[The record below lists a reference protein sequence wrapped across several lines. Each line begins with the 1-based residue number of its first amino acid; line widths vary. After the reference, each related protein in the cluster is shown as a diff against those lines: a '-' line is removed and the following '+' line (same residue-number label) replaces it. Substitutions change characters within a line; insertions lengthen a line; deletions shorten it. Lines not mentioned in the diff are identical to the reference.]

1 MKRKI
6 TGIFCIFMIAVLAA
20 GFMSTGAAAQG
31 GERKEVN
38 VAFTHDLHS
47 HLEQFYLQEDGTE
60 KQVGGFAR
68 IMTFL
73 EEKRSEDENLLVLD
87 GGDFSMGT
95 LYQTVFESQA
105 AELRMLG
112 FLGVDVTTLGNHEF
126 DYRSEGLANML
137 AAAKESGDRLPE
149 LVVCNVDWE
158 ATLKGADGQYDARL
172 QGTDGQDDTRLQ
184 GADRQDDARLKE
196 TDVHDGALLQEAF
209 EKFGIKDYVMLQK
222 GDVRIAVTGVFG
234 EDSLACAPTC
244 ALTFREPA
252 EAVKDTVEKIRENED
267 ADMIVCVSHSGT
279 WEDESES
286 EDELLA
292 KAVPQL
298 DLIISGHTH
307 SILEEPIIHGNTA
320 IVSTGEYG
328 AWIGSLKMVQRED
341 GRWEVRDY
349 ELTLMD
355 DSLEEDEGAQEKITQ
370 LGENIDREYLEQFG
384 YTKDQILT
392 CNPWQFT
399 AVNGLG
405 SVLQEETLGNLLADS
420 YLYAVNGS
428 DTGDENPAAVA
439 VVPSGCIRDTFHKD
453 TDVTVSDAFQTL
465 SLGIGP
471 DGVPGYPLVSIYL
484 TGEELR
490 TMAEVDASIS
500 PIMTTAQLYT
510 SGVSYTLNPNRLI
523 LNKVTDVSLQDMD
536 GKKEA
541 LQDEKLYR
549 VVADL
554 YSGQMLGAVS
564 AKSYGIL
571 SITPKDAQGNEIP
584 MDRLEDYIV
593 HRNGQELKAWVCVA
607 DYLNSFEKKNGTS
620 EIPEYY
626 SRTQGRKVIDDDRSF
641 GALIRHP
648 NKIAIVIVC
657 IAAGGVLLLAIMI
670 TVIVR
675 FIKRMRR
682 S

>member
-1 MKRKI
+1 MKKKI
-6 TGIFCIFMIAVLAA
+6 TRILCIFAAIVLAL
-20 GFMSTGAAAQG
+20 GFRETGAFAQDG
-31 GERKEVN
+31 KQREVN
-38 VAFTHDLHS
+38 VVFTHDLHS
-47 HLEQFYLQEDGTE
+47 HLEEFYLQENGAE
-60 KQVGGFAR
+60 MLVGGFAR
-68 IMTFL
+68 MMTYL
-73 EEKRSEDENLLVLD
+73 EEKRLEDGNLLVLD

-112 FLGVDVTTLGNHEF
+112 FLGTDVTTLGNHEF
-126 DYRSEGLANML
+126 DYRSAGLSNML
-137 AAAKESGDRLPE
+137 GAAKQSGERLPE

-158 ATLKGADGQYDARL
+158 ATLEGESA
-172 QGTDGQDDTRLQ
+172 
-184 GADRQDDARLKE
+184 E
-196 TDVHDGALLQEAF
+196 DGALLQEAF
-209 EKFGIKDYVMLQK
+209 AQFGVRDYVMLQK

-234 EDSLACAPTC
+234 KDSLACAPTC

-252 EAVKDTVEKIRENED
+252 EAVKETVEKIRENED
-267 ADMIVCVSHSGT
+267 ADLIVCVSHSGT
-279 WEDESES
+279 WEDESKS

-307 SILEEPIIHGNTA
+307 SILEKPIIHGSTA

-328 AWIGSLKMVQRED
+328 ARVGSLKMVQKED

-355 DSLEEDEGAQEKITQ
+355 DSYAKDRGAQEKIAQ
-370 LGENIDREYLEQFG
+370 LGEDIDREYLAQFG
-384 YTKDQILT
+384 YTKNQILAY
-392 CNPWQFT
+392 NPWRF
-399 AVNGLG
+399 ADVNGLG
-405 SVLQEETLGNLLADS
+405 SVLQEEPLGNLLADS

-453 TDVTVSDAFQTL
+453 ADVTVSDAFQTL

-484 TGEELR
+484 TGKELR

-500 PIMTTAQLYT
+500 PIMPTAQLYT
-510 SGVSYTLNPNRLI
+510 SGVSYRLNPNRLI
-523 LNKVTDVSLQDMD
+523 LNKVTDVGLQDMD
-536 GKKEA
+536 GEREE
-541 LQDEKLYR
+541 LQDQKLYR

-564 AKSYGIL
+564 ARSYGIL
-571 SITPKDAQGNEIP
+571 SIKPKDAQGNEIP
-584 MDRLEDYIV
+584 IERLEDYIV
-593 HRNGQELKAWVCVA
+593 HRDGQELKAWVCVA
-607 DYLNSFEKKNGTS
+607 DYLDSFSESNGKA
-620 EIPEYY
+620 EIPVYY
-626 SRTQGRKVIDDDRSF
+626 SKAQGRKIIDDDGSLW
-641 GALIRHP
+641 AVIKNP
-648 NKIAIVIVC
+648 NKIAVAAVC
-657 IAAGGVLLLAIMI
+657 IVAMIILLLATVI

-675 FIKRMRR
+675 LVRRRRRRRTVTKR
-682 S
+682 